1 MIKRKTF
8 RHTLGLALSGGG
20 TRGFAHLGVFRA
32 FEQCHVPVSCVAGTS
47 AGSIMGAFLCA
58 GIPWQEVI
66 VQAKAVT
73 KKDLIN
79 KRWVIGSSSANIESI
94 ARRLLGD
101 VTFEQLK
108 IPFRAVA
115 VDIATGSEV
124 VLNSGSVAKA
134 VSASSAVPVLFSPVK
149 TDGMVL
155 VDGGL
160 LNNMPA
166 DVCREMG
173 ADVVVS
179 VDLNHTRGSGT
190 SSDKLL
196 DTIVA
201 VWDITAKGTVLKGQL
216 NSDVIITPELAD
228 YKNTKL
234 EGIEEMAEEGY
245 RAAMEKMPQIQQLLN
260 TKF

>member
-1 MIKRKTF
+1 
-8 RHTLGLALSGGG
+8 
-20 TRGFAHLGVFRA
+20 
-32 FEQCHVPVSCVAGTS
+32 
-47 AGSIMGAFLCA
+47 MG
-58 GIPWQEVI
+58 
-66 VQAKAVT
+66 KA
-73 KKDLIN
+73 
-79 KRWVIGSSSANIESI
+79 RP
-94 ARRLLGD
+94 ARN
-101 VTFEQLK
+101 V
-108 IPFRAVA
+108 AVA
-115 VDIATGSEV
+115 AAHRRYFTAVFHTGVGKEK
-124 VLNSGSVAKA
+124 L
-134 VSASSAVPVLFSPVK
+134 
-149 TDGMVL
+149 DGMVL